1 MWFSMSEETG
11 SFWIGLAEK
20 FFGLILVIVSLI
32 MIYFTATSIDTLS
45 IYTGLFAFLS
55 VIVLIAGAF
64 MIVVR
69 PPE

>member
-1 MWFSMSEETG
+1 MSEEG

-20 FFGLILVIVSLI
+20 FFGLILVIVSIIL
-32 MIYFTATSIDTLS
+32 IYFTATSLDTLS
-45 IYTGLFAFLS
+45 AYTGLFAFLG

-64 MIVVR
+64 MIVVK